1 MARELDPTLEQYYP
15 IYDNPVWT
23 RNMCRVL
30 AGAVVHIEIC
40 QEAEVETALEHE
52 TFEGRFDVQEILN
65 WIEENR
71 LAYAYMAG
79 LVETI
84 SDLGKERLLQWA
96 VSFLDYAY
104 QTPDIFVFTET
115 FEQFLNY
122 YNLTQYT
129 DNYEIEEEE

>member
-1 MARELDPTLEQYYP
+1 
-15 IYDNPVWT
+15 
-23 RNMCRVL
+23 MCRVL

-40 QEAEVETALEHE
+40 LEAGVETALEHE
-52 TFEGRFDVQEILN
+52 TFEGRFDVEEILN
-65 WIEENR
+65 WIDENR

-129 DNYEIEEEE
+129 DDYEIEEEE